1 VNAVLLVLVA
11 ARHGGLRRHPTGVYV
26 GALCVCFAAILVV
39 DSGLQEW
46 ASFVGGGP
54 ITNRARWLCR
64 GVPFGVGLMRTS
76 ACWLTVCALL
86 DRCLTLCVVL
96 RNSDD
101 EPATLSTTPQPKP
114 EPSTSAAEVGLLFS
128 DDEGGS
134 KKSGADADVKD
145 DRQVRGRPL
154 LCRPISV
161 MLVTAGVFVAMA
173 VANSPLLIRR
183 WIRAQPTLRC
193 LVPYHVSRLS
203 SAVSHATTSA
213 PLLVAAPVFV
223 VVIVQ
228 LAVAACRRRRV
239 PDPDDTR
246 LVVVM
251 SSPVAVC
258 FFAVELLRVLGGYSC
273 LAFCLTG

>member
-1 VNAVLLVLVA
+1 MRL
-11 ARHGGLRRHPTGVYV
+11 LRRHPSRRQR
-26 GALCVCFAAILVV
+26 AAEGPRD

-76 ACWLTVCALL
+76 ACWLAVCALL

-223 VVIVQ
+223 VDIVQ